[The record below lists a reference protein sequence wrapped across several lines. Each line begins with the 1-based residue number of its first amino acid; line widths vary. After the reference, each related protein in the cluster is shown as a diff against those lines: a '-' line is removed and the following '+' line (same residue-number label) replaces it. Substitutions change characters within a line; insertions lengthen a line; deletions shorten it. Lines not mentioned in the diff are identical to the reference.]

1 MKQDIAIY
9 KVDSFIDF
17 TGNERKF
24 VACALSESPANGDM
38 DLMVGWINFN
48 NRLLTDEPLCHNIYR
63 IVTIGIAVC
72 NPEDTFNEDKGK
84 SIARNKAA
92 NIEGLPR
99 IYVDSKGIITQE
111 LVETFL
117 NQQIQFF
124 KEHPETVIVGYDEAK
139 KKYED
144 SEKLASEIAS
154 LNSDEKHIFDLAV
167 GGFNFT
173 KYINLAKK
181 YTKKLLKNEQ

>member
-9 KVDSFIDF
+9 KVDSFTDF
-17 TGNERKF
+17 AGKERKF
-24 VACALSESPANGDM
+24 VACALSESPLNA
-38 DLMVGWINFN
+38 DLSLTVGWVDSYNHLQTN
-48 NRLLTDEPLCHNIYR
+48 QSLCHNIYR

-92 NIEGLPR
+92 NMEGLPR

-124 KEHPETVIVGYDEAK
+124 KEHPETVIIGYDEAK

-144 SEKLASEIAS
+144 SKKLELEVAN
-154 LNSDEKHIFDLAV
+154 LNAEEKHIFNLAIE
-167 GGFNFT
+167 GFNFH
-173 KYINLAKK
+173 KYIDLAKK
-181 YTKKLLKNEQ
+181 YTKKFIKHE